1 MPEGIGARLASPLA
15 PSAPTSRN
23 AARSRLAPCEPALGA
38 DTVAL
43 SDRAQAQPAPGGD
56 TVALSDRA
64 RALASPQ
71 VRTLSVPL
79 YDQHDGADRNACG
92 TTSASM
98 LIDTFAGTGRT
109 HHGDLDARMRPFDL
123 YGAPQRLA
131 DAIGERGF
139 RVGLRTGAD
148 AETIRGLI
156 DQGVPAIALIDPAGP
171 GVGNGLHYVVVRGYE
186 TDAAGALSRV
196 SINDPAGGQAYDM
209 PWADFEGRWSNL
221 ALKGVPTTLDRVL
234 VSAVPKGDRPVA
246 GADGTTRSAS
256 SIALPGEGGPGIT
269 ASGRPGLCLADGVV
283 NVASTGAT
291 GNVLRGVGGLGQTL
305 GGAVTAPVSAYGQAQ
320 QAHGDALQRSAA
332 LRWQQGGTWNRA
344 RAGLEYADGVTR
356 ETAGAAV
363 ETVSNTAAATVHG
376 AGALLGRIG
385 DGIESAGGW
394 MGDVVGRWLY
404 GG

>member
-1 MPEGIGARLASPLA
+1 MPETVGARLASPHPPTA
-15 PSAPTSRN
+15 PSARN
-23 AARSRLAPCEPALGA
+23 AMPDRFAFREPLQPPPRG
-38 DTVAL
+38 DTVEL
-43 SDRAQAQPAPGGD
+43 SDRAQ
-56 TVALSDRA
+56 
-64 RALASPQ
+64 ALASPQ
-71 VRTLSVPL
+71 VRTLPVPR

-156 DQGVPAIALIDPAGP
+156 DQGAPAIALIDPAGP

-186 TDAAGALSRV
+186 TDASGALSRV
-196 SINDPAGGQAYDM
+196 AINDPAGGQAYDM

-221 ALKGVPTTLDRVL
+221 TLKGVPTTLDRVL
-234 VSAVPKGDRPVA
+234 ISAVPKDDRPVA
-246 GADGTTRSAS
+246 GADGTTRGAS
-256 SIALPGEGGPGIT
+256 SIALPGEGGPGIA
-269 ASGRPGLCLADGVV
+269 ASGRPGLCIADGVV
-283 NVASTGAT
+283 NMASTGAT
-291 GNVLRGVGGLGQTL
+291 GNVLRGMGGLGQTL
-305 GGAVTAPVSAYGQAQ
+305 GGAVTTPVSAYGQAQ
-320 QAHGDALQRSAA
+320 QGLGDALQRSAA
-332 LRWQQGGTWNRA
+332 LRWQQGGVWNRTQ
-344 RAGLEYADGVTR
+344 AGLEYADGVTR
-356 ETAGAAV
+356 ETFGAAV
-363 ETVSNTAAATVHG
+363 GTVSNTAATAVHG
-376 AGALLGRIG
+376 AGALLGRVG

-394 MGDVVGRWLY
+394 LGDKVGRWLY